1 MSHRRASTRLRETLM
16 ADEKSQG
23 TPEAVPPGTPGSG
36 ENLCRRCEGKG
47 RLADGGECPD
57 CKGTGKITTPIGGA

>member
-1 MSHRRASTRLRETLM
+1 M

-23 TPEAVPPGTPGSG
+23 TPEEVPPGTPGSG

-47 RLADGGECPD
+47 RLADGAECPD
-57 CKGTGKITTPIGGA
+57 CKGTGKINTPIGGA